1 MPIRY
6 ITRWNNKA
14 INQIIDVRSP
24 EEFAAGHVKG
34 AINIPFDQI
43 EQNHN
48 LLNTLKPSTLVVY
61 CRSGR
66 RAGTAPSS
74 PAPYTARVPPHRALR
89 GSSNCRCSKPPR
101 SALSHRPEGLPEAT
115 SSADRRQTGQPCRRP
130 RAPAACRAS

>member
-1 MPIRY
+1 MRKLLFLFLFTFSTLVFAKTKLISQQDLLVNQMSATPH
-6 ITRWNNKA
+6 
-14 INQIIDVRSP
+14 QIIDVRSP

-66 RAGTAPSS
+66 RAGIFEKTL
-74 PAPYTARVPPHRALR
+74 TEKGFNLLH
-89 GSSNCRCSKPPR
+89 
-101 SALSHRPEGLPEAT
+101 LSGDMNAWQAAKLPT
-115 SSADRRQTGQPCRRP
+115 VK
-130 RAPAACRAS
+130 